1 MQNHSALDFTG
12 TYVSASRAYVD
23 AVTILRAHLVPGCAG
38 SDVRPTAKPHGGLR
52 ASGGCP
58 LVLPPAERLVPVEDD
73 KGAHADAAVRL
84 PFPQRSITA
93 SAEADMRAAV
103 SHAVNH
109 RHHLSAFRSAQM
121 AIVHKVARMLEP
133 INEWLVAT
141 VAGSR
146 HDHLLK
152 GVNLAF
158 VAAWCDARQWLAY
171 TSTVPRMCARV
182 G

>member
-1 MQNHSALDFTG
+1 MHNRSALDFTA

-84 PFPQRSITA
+84 PFP
-93 SAEADMRAAV
+93 
-103 SHAVNH
+103 
-109 RHHLSAFRSAQM
+109 
-121 AIVHKVARMLEP
+121 
-133 INEWLVAT
+133 
-141 VAGSR
+141 
-146 HDHLLK
+146 
-152 GVNLAF
+152 
-158 VAAWCDARQWLAY
+158 
-171 TSTVPRMCARV
+171 
-182 G
+182 

>member
-1 MQNHSALDFTG
+1 
-12 TYVSASRAYVD
+12 
-23 AVTILRAHLVPGCAG
+23 
-38 SDVRPTAKPHGGLR
+38 
-52 ASGGCP
+52 
-58 LVLPPAERLVPVEDD
+58 VLPPEERLVPVEDD

-84 PFPQRSITA
+84 PFPQKSITA

-103 SHAVNH
+103 SYAVNH
-109 RHHLSAFRSAQM
+109 RHNLSEFRSAQM

-158 VAAWCDARQWLAY
+158 IAAWCDARQWPDVAFVERFLKGF
-171 TSTVPRMCARV
+171 PIV
-182 G
+182 GDIPDSGIFRWIVLSPSFHSLPVCGSICMFIGLMLICH